1 MAYSYM
7 VSIRIRTVHAAPR
20 VRSTER
26 TVPGGRGRA
35 AEDRLDPPLRV
46 SSVSCA
52 RKFNT
57 FSETG
62 MIMGINDHGR
72 EISDKTGS
80 TSLRSVSR
88 CDAISAPV
96 SLRVTRACGT
106 CLADC

>member
-35 AEDRLDPPLRV
+35 AEDRWTLLR
-46 SSVSCA
+46 SATVSCLE
-52 RKFNT
+52 NLT
-57 FSETG
+57 LFSETG

-96 SLRVTRACGT
+96 SLCDASMRDVPG
-106 CLADC
+106 